1 MMTSFPQLFFRRARF
16 ALSALAVGIIA
27 TGTLSAAGK
36 PVRVNLA
43 TLAPTGTSFHNALL
57 EMGQVWKD
65 APDGGVRLVTFP
77 DGRMGDEGDVI
88 RKMRPANGQL
98 QAALVTIVGLV
109 DIDPDVAGLQNIPMA
124 YRSLEEAAYVRSKL
138 APRLEAQMADKG
150 FIVLGWCDSGWW
162 RIFTAKEIN
171 TPDDLKGEKM
181 IITAGSTGLAKLV
194 SALGM
199 QPVELNPTDMLVSL
213 RTGLITVAPV
223 PPIYALQGQLYQP
236 APHMLELN
244 WLPLVGCLV
253 LKRDVWDKLTPAQQA
268 VVRSSGDAA
277 MQKVT
282 DAGRREMVE
291 SIEAME
297 KRGLQ
302 VKRFTGADRD
312 RWIEFFEGVQQQ
324 ARGTLVPEASF
335 DEIMALLKASREA
348 SGN

>member
-1 MMTSFPQLFFRRARF
+1 MRPINPFPSRRTRPGLSLLVALFAVT
-16 ALSALAVGIIA
+16 LAA
-27 TGTLSAAGK
+27 AAGK

-43 TLAPTGTSFHNALL
+43 TLAPSGTSFHNALL
-57 EMGQVWKD
+57 EMGQAWKD

-109 DIDPDVAGLQNIPMA
+109 DIERDVSGLQNIPMA
-124 YRSLEEAAYVRSKL
+124 YHSLEEAAYVRTKL
-138 APRLEAQMADKG
+138 APKLEARMAEKG
-150 FIVLGWCDSGWW
+150 FVVLGWCDSGWW
-162 RIFTAKEIN
+162 RLFTTKDVN
-171 TPDDLKGEKM
+171 TPADLKGEKM

-236 APHMLELN
+236 AAHMLELN
-244 WLPLVGCLV
+244 WLPLVGALV
-253 LKRDVWDKLTPAQQA
+253 LKRDVWDKLTPAQQE
-268 VVRSSGDAA
+268 VVRASGEAA

-282 DAGRREMVE
+282 DAGRREMNE
-291 SIEAME
+291 SIAAME
-297 KRGLQ
+297 QRGLE
-302 VKRFTGADRD
+302 VKRFEGEARQ
-312 RWIEFFEGVQQQ
+312 RWIEFFEEVQQQ

-335 DEIMALLKASREA
+335 DEIMALLKEYRA
-348 SGN
+348 SGGK